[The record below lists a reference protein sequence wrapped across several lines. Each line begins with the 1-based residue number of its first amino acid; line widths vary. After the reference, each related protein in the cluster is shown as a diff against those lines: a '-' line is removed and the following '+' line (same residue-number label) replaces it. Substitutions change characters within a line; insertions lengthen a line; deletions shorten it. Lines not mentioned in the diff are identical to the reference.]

1 MKFPLYI
8 LIVTVC
14 ILVYACEA
22 NNVKKDAE
30 TVLPVTRVDLKV
42 PNQYKSV
49 LDSGFHFQ
57 QDTLYYQSNYY
68 SGYVFKL
75 YPNNDTAFIGS
86 YLNGLEQG
94 AQTKW
99 YFNRQLAESRLYDQ
113 GKKVGEHIGYWEDG
127 KIKFEYHFF
136 KGEQHGVVKEWYKN
150 GKPYKIFH
158 YENGYESGSQ
168 KMWWENGVIRA
179 NYVVKNGRRYG
190 LIGLKLC
197 MNQNDSV
204 KPVTK

>member
-1 MKFPLYI
+1 MKFHLYI

-14 ILVYACEA
+14 ILLDACEA
-22 NNVKKDAE
+22 NNVKKNAE
-30 TVLPVTRVDLKV
+30 TVLPVTRVELKV
-42 PNQYKSV
+42 PIKYKSV
-49 LDSGFHFQ
+49 SDSGFHFQ
-57 QDTLYYQSNYY
+57 QDTLYYQGNYY
-68 SGYVFKL
+68 SGYAFKL
-75 YPNNDTAFIGS
+75 YPNNDTVFIGS

-94 AQTKW
+94 PQKKW
-99 YFNRQLAESRLYDQ
+99 YVNNQLAETRLYEK
-113 GKKVGEHIGYWEDG
+113 GKKAGVHIGYWEDG
-127 KIKFEYHFF
+127 KIKFEYHFL

-197 MNQNDSV
+197 MNQNDLV